1 MRRPCQPHAVL
12 EQELSILL
20 QTQKRVEESAAAMM
34 RGCELDMAR
43 EIKNRVRTI
52 KNRLAAKK
60 SRDQARTYVQ
70 KLEGSLASMAAQ
82 NEALAQRLAIAE
94 SENDSLRTENST
106 LKRKVPGTEN
116 QTSTVELAKDM
127 LKSGTDVSA
136 THSSAQPIHLAAL
149 FGMGSSI
156 SAPPACDIDSQDEG
170 TSKAG
175 EMSLVSKEI
184 KERFGLSMFDSSKNK
199 DDLDCPDTELSSEE
213 WRKEKRRRQNR
224 EAQRRHR
231 ERQLCQQ
238 SRDMQ
243 PRFQFDGGLQTAQW
257 LAMNTLKPET
267 DLADWTQAGGIGGVS
282 LRPHEAT
289 VPDDRVL
296 SQDFG
301 ILTADHNHTSIPHP
315 IFDINTFPASLSR
328 SSSAGNLVLSRQS
341 SSGNLSK
348 EVEDMWHAVGSFDD

>member
-94 SENDSLRTENST
+94 SENESLRSENT
-106 LKRKVPGTEN
+106 VLKRKVPGSQDEA
-116 QTSTVELAKDM
+116 STVDLAKNM

-156 SAPPACDIDSQDEG
+156 SAPPVCDIDSQDEHG
-170 TSKAG
+170 TGKG
-175 EMSLVSKEI
+175 DLSLVSKEI
-184 KERFGLSMFDSSKNK
+184 KERFGLSMFDTNKNK
-199 DDLDCPDTELSSEE
+199 DDIECPDADLGSEE

-243 PRFQFDGGLQTAQW
+243 PKFQFDGGLQTAQW
-257 LAMNTLKPET
+257 LAMNTLKPEME
-267 DLADWTQAGGIGGVS
+267 LAEWTQAGGVGGVS
-282 LRPHEAT
+282 LRPHDT
-289 VPDDRVL
+289 VDDRIIGH
-296 SQDFG
+296 DFG
-301 ILTADHNHTSIPHP
+301 ILAPDHQHTAASHP

-328 SSSAGNLVLSRQS
+328 SSSTGNLALSRQS

-348 EVEDMWHAVGSFDD
+348 EVEEMWHAVGSFDD